1 MEDNSLSIVKE
12 DNRYN
17 KDLTKAQ
24 CYLYYFFI
32 FAVLGWILETIY
44 SFIVLG
50 HFTSRGFLYGP
61 ICPIYGFGGLIM
73 IIFLNPLKKK
83 PVKLFFTAIVIFT
96 IFEYI
101 TGYALDALYNLWLWD
116 YRSDF
121 LNLNGRIALFYCF
134 SWGFIAIAFTYGIYP
149 LFKKV
154 ITFLSSKINVKVQIW
169 ILKLISMIYLIDN
182 IFSFIEY
189 SKM

>member
-1 MEDNSLSIVKE
+1 MEESSLSIVPI
-12 DNRYN
+12 DHRYN
-17 KDLTKAQ
+17 KNLTKAQ

-32 FAVLGWILETIY
+32 FGILGWIMETIY

-73 IIFLNPLKKK
+73 IKFFSPLKKK
-83 PVKLFFTAIVIFT
+83 PIRLFFIAIVVLSIL
-96 IFEYI
+96 EYI

-134 SWGFIAIAFTYGIYP
+134 AWGIIALIFTYVIYP
-149 LFKKV
+149 LFKKFM
-154 ITFLSSKINVKVQIW
+154 TFASSKINIKLQIW
-169 ILKLISMIYLIDN
+169 FLRLITMIYLIDN
-182 IFSFIEY
+182 VYSFIEY
-189 SKM
+189 SRF